1 MASTT
6 AFRDAQPGGF
16 LAVLVAAYRFTVDVL
31 REAIRMRQQMGLR
44 HGHWD

>member
-6 AFRDAQPGGF
+6 AFRDAQPTGA
-16 LAVLVAAYRFTVDVL
+16 LAVLVAAYRFTVEVIRD
-31 REAIRMRQQMGLR
+31 AIRMRQQMGLR